1 MRVLLSWSGGKDSC
15 MTLVELHGRQGTDVA
30 ALITTV
36 TEDYDRV
43 SMHGVRRTL
52 AVQQAAALG
61 LPLHTVYI
69 PRSSTNRDYEARMEE
84 AFDIYRRRGITAVAF
99 GDLFLADIRKYREDW
114 FSRIG
119 MQPLF
124 PIWHQDTLKLA
135 ETFID
140 LGFKA
145 VVTCVDG
152 RILSPALAGRL
163 IDHGFLRDLPPT
175 VDPCGENGEFH
186 TFVFDGPLFHH
197 QVDFTVG
204 EVVQREAWYFC
215 DLHNH

>member
-1 MRVLLSWSGGKDSC
+1 
-15 MTLVELHGRQGTDVA
+15 MTLVELHERQRTDVA

-84 AFDIYRRRGITAVAF
+84 AFDTYRRQGITAVAF
-99 GDLFLADIRKYREDW
+99 GDLFLADIRKYREEW

-119 MQPLF
+119 MEALF
-124 PIWHQDTLKLA
+124 PIWHRDTLRLA
-135 ETFID
+135 EVFID
-140 LGFKA
+140 RGFKA

-152 RILSPALAGRL
+152 RVLSPAFAGRF
-163 IDHGFLRDLPPT
+163 IDRGFLQDLPST

-186 TFVFDGPLFHH
+186 TFVFGGPLFRR

-215 DLHNH
+215 DLQDH